1 LANSQEISQWLQQGI
16 SAAKAGQIEQAR
28 FNLLDVVEQDQS
40 NEAAWYWL
48 YKIFDRVDD
57 RRVCLENLIII
68 NPNNTWAKQ
77 ELLAVLEATL
87 FEDAPPAASAPPL
100 SQPAPVAKPAI
111 ARPVTLKLVTAFWF
125 GLSIMF
131 VLGGLYSAGEWL
143 IAGSS
148 LGFSSPIDLT
158 LSVVFVMAGVLGMCV
173 AITLFFQSMLGF
185 YGSLLLALALLLVGP
200 TLSLIVTPPNYVGMT
215 CTGGISGMIVLLTLA
230 SQTGFAR
237 SQ

>member
-1 LANSQEISQWLQQGI
+1 MANPQEISQWLQHGI

-28 FNLLDVVEQDQS
+28 FSLLDVVEQDQA

-48 YKIFDRVDD
+48 YKIFDKVDD
-57 RRVCLENLIII
+57 RRICLENLIII

-77 ELLAVLEATL
+77 ELLTLLETTL
-87 FEDAPPAASAPPL
+87 LASPPAAPPL
-100 SQPAPVAKPAI
+100 PPAAKPSTVS
-111 ARPVTLKLVTAFWF
+111 RPVTLKLVTAFWF
-125 GLSIMF
+125 GLSAMF
-131 VLGGLYSAGEWL
+131 VLGGLYSAAEWI

-148 LGFSSPIDLT
+148 LGFSSPVDLT
-158 LSVVFVMAGVLGMCV
+158 ISVVFIMAGVLGMCV
-173 AITLFFQSMLGF
+173 AVTLLFQSMLGF
-185 YGSLLLALALLLVGP
+185 YGSLVLALALLLVGP
-200 TLSLIVTPPNYVGMT
+200 TLNLIITPPNYVGMT